1 MASSIMPIEKI
12 HFYAF
17 PYTYEKASNIKNTM
31 KIPWQTSNV
40 SNGTTDTYMLGKTP
54 TTGCSF

>member
-1 MASSIMPIEKI
+1 MASSITPIEKI

-17 PYTYEKASNIKNTM
+17 PYSYEKASNITNVL

-40 SNGTTDTYMLGKTP
+40 SNGTTGTYMLRKIP
-54 TTGCSF
+54 TTGCFF